1 MQYALIDNKLV
12 KAGDISSADVD
23 VKAGDLARADVGRS
37 TARCVYCG
45 EWVRLNTAKGIAWVH
60 SNPADS
66 AGCATDRET
75 AQTELYQ
82 AIGVPTL

>member
-1 MQYALIDNKLV
+1 MQYALIDNKPV
-12 KAGDISSADVD
+12 KAGDI
-23 VKAGDLARADVGRS
+23 AGVDVGRS